1 MHNANVFFKIRLNA
15 PALSHILTL
24 SLSDIHGPQR
34 INVTY
39 SADPLNFFQRPHV
52 VEIHGF

>member
-15 PALSHILTL
+15 PAVSHILTL

-34 INVTY
+34 INVTN